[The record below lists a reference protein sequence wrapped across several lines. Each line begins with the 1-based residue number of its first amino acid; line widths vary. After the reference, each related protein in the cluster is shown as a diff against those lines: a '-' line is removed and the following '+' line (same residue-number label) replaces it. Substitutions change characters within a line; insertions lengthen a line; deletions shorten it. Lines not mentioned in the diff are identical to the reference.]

1 MKRKQIKVKIIIK
14 NYEEMKKLGIKNVEK
29 HKLHSAKKRKKK
41 TICINDINID
51 DILVSNK
58 IKLEKR
64 ALSIFF
70 VDANYSNDAIGPLL
84 MKLPKRNQ
92 WIKWIHKMF

>member
-1 MKRKQIKVKIIIK
+1 MWKNTNFKVQ
-14 NYEEMKKLGIKNVEK
+14 KK
-29 HKLHSAKKRKKK
+29 KKK
-41 TICINDINID
+41 TIYINDINID

-58 IKLEKR
+58 HQIRKK
-64 ALSIFF
+64 SFQYFF
-70 VDANYSNDAIGPLL
+70 IDANYSNDAIGSLL

>member
-1 MKRKQIKVKIIIK
+1 MIK
-14 NYEEMKKLGIKNVEK
+14 LCIKNVEK
-29 HKLHSAKKRKKK
+29 HKLNSTKKEEKK
-41 TICINDINID
+41 TIYINDINID

-58 IKLEKR
+58 HQIRKK
-64 ALSIFF
+64 SFKYFF
-70 VDANYSNDAIGPLL
+70 IDANYSNDAIGPLV

>member
-1 MKRKQIKVKIIIK
+1 MKRKYIKVKIIIK
-14 NYEEMKKLGIKNVEK
+14 NYEEMIKLCIENVEK
-29 HKLHSAKKRKKK
+29 HKLHSAKKEKKN
-41 TICINDINID
+41 IYINDINIG

-58 IKLEKR
+58 HQIRKK
-64 ALSIFF
+64 SFKYFF
-70 VDANYSNDAIGPLL
+70 VDANYSNDAIGSLL